1 MSRGSN
7 DELSYLSF
15 KLALK
20 MPKWGKGG
28 GVDLKKWRA
37 TRSFN
42 LCVGKGKILGCEM
55 RGFQNVHGGLGGL
68 GLFHFLPKSQLAAGG
83 VDVVTFLASDCGSH
97 SSFEKS
103 AAEEVD
109 GIFGRSLVG
118 KAFDLVVGDE
128 VHFCEKTAGVLGEE
142 GGLLWRIVD
151 SCEENVFKENL
162 FLFGTDKNV
171 TGFEESVEGITF
183 VDGHDLI
190 ADGVAGG
197 VKGKR
202 EAKLEWVIS

>member
-1 MSRGSN
+1 
-7 DELSYLSF
+7 
-15 KLALK
+15 

-28 GVDLKKWRA
+28 GVDLKKWGA

-55 RGFQNVHGGLGGL
+55 RGFQNVHGRLGGL

-128 VHFCEKTAGVLGEE
+128 VNFCEKTAGVLGEK
-142 GGLLWRIVD
+142 GGLLRRIVD

-171 TGFEESVEGITF
+171 TGLEESVEGITF

-197 VKGKR
+197 VKGER